1 MPPQS
6 PASQETPRDPI
17 EIRQDAAIGIQEALL
32 ISADEAFPIGKSTLQ
47 RWARYWAQQGSLSP
61 VKSILVT
68 NRTGNAYRL
77 DRDDFTAWLFEQ
89 KNNARS
95 QETQRDPKGPHETP
109 RDLTGSHEI
118 SQGAKK
124 PQQTSGDF
132 ARSRETNDGDDDAEA
147 QLREE
152 NMQLK
157 IDLEVR
163 KRLLSQAAAEI
174 ARQRDQTESL
184 LRENGALGLQVRQLA
199 DGRAAGD
206 RIDVSHGGA
215 RTREASGGPAEY
227 VHNGQSTLIE
237 GI

>member
-1 MPPQS
+1 MPPQA

-17 EIRQDAAIGIQEALL
+17 EIRQDAAIGIQDALL
-32 ISADEAFPIGKSTLQ
+32 ISAEEAFPIGKSTLQ
-47 RWARYWAQQGSLSP
+47 RWARHWAEQGRLSP

-68 NRTGNAYRL
+68 NRTGSAYRL

-95 QETQRDPKGPHETP
+95 QETPRDPMGPHETP
-109 RDLTGSHEI
+109 RDLTGSHET
-118 SQGAKK
+118 SRGAEK
-124 PQQTSGDF
+124 PQQTSREF
-132 ARSRETNDGDDDAEA
+132 ASSHETVADDDAVA

-174 ARQRDQTESL
+174 GRQRDQTESL

-206 RIDVSHGGA
+206 RISASHDGA
-215 RTREASGGPAEY
+215 RTREGSDGPAVH
-227 VHNGQSTLIE
+227 VHNQHSSIIE